1 MSEAA
6 RFENGAVP
14 VLCLTFET
22 CAKPARR
29 GLSQIRAGSRK
40 VAEIVDQI
48 TLSDH
53 GLRKITCRAVPP
65 AQAFCH

>member
-40 VAEIVDQI
+40 VAEILDQI
-48 TLSDH
+48 MQQNEESETMSGSH
-53 GLRKITCRAVPP
+53 
-65 AQAFCH
+65 